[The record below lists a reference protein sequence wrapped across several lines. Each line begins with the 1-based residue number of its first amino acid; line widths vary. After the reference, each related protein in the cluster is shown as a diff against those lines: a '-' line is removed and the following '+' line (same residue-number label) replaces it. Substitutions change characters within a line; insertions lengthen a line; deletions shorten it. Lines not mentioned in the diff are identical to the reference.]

1 MINPKKQMPTLP
13 FWGDVGVKQWSPNFC
28 LGTQNAILLFPKMVT
43 FAKSAHFYALKS
55 GTLGAQTKNPRPL
68 LLAQHPQQR

>member
-1 MINPKKQMPTLP
+1 MPTPP

-43 FAKSAHFYALKS
+43 FVKSAHFYAPSKS
-55 GTLGAQTKNPRPL
+55 GKSLKQKTLLSL
-68 LLAQHPQQR
+68 LGMLG